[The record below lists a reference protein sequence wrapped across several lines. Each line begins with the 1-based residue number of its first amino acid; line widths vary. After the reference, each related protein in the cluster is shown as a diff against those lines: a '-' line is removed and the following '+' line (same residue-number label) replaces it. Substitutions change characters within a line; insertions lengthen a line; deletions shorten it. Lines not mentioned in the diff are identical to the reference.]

1 MTPDIARLREL
12 VVRVA
17 REELLPWLGDIRGER
32 KRDGSIVTQVDRCM
46 QSRLQAELA
55 QCWPGFG
62 FLGEEM
68 AADVQGRALAD
79 LCAGTD
85 LWCLDPLDGTS
96 NFVAGVPYFA
106 VSLALLSAQGARLAV
121 VYDPNRDECF
131 TAQRGGGAALNGVP
145 LRVPEPVALAAAIA
159 GVDLKRLPPRLAC
172 HLGARPPFHSQRNFG
187 ASSLDWC
194 WVAAGRLQV
203 YVHGAQQLWDY
214 AAGELIL
221 AEAGGCAHTLT
232 REQVFVAALTPRSV
246 VAAIAPALLAEWRTC
261 LERAGR

>member
-1 MTPDIARLREL
+1 MTPDIALLRDL

-17 REELLPWLGDIRGER
+17 REELLPWLGEIRGER
-32 KRDGSIVTQVDRCM
+32 KRDGSIVTQVDRHM
-46 QSRLQAELA
+46 QGRLQAELA
-55 QCWPGFG
+55 QRWPGFG

-68 AADVQGRALAD
+68 AAGEQGRLLAG
-79 LCAGTD
+79 LRAGTD

-121 VYDPNRDECF
+121 VYDPNRGECF
-131 TAQRGGGAALNGVP
+131 TAQHGGGAALNGAP
-145 LRVPEPVALAAAIA
+145 LRTPAPVALAAAVA
-159 GVDLKRLPPRLAC
+159 GVDFKRLPPRLAC
-172 HLGARPPFHSQRNFG
+172 RLGERPPFHSQRNFG

-214 AAGELIL
+214 AAGNLIL
-221 AEAGGCAHTLT
+221 AEAGGCAYTLA
-232 REQVFVAALTPRSV
+232 REQVFVAALTPRFV
-246 VAAIAPALLAEWRTC
+246 VAAVAPALLAEWQAW
-261 LERAGR
+261 LEQAGR